1 MKFTVLILLLLNMQ
15 TLFAKTTNNTYQS
28 KAESE
33 LQNYGFSYCL
43 SKTYDESL
51 REEAVVAMHGY
62 FEMGNHSE
70 EAYANI
76 RSYIDLQLYK
86 TNDVYKISGKKAY
99 LMRCIEVFNSR
110 DYLRKVK
117 KQHKFIID

>member
-1 MKFTVLILLLLNMQ
+1 MKLTVLILLLLNVQ
-15 TLFAKTTNNTYQS
+15 TLDAKTINNTDQS

-43 SKTYDESL
+43 SKTHDESL
-51 REEAVVAMHGY
+51 RVEAAAAMHGY

-76 RSYIDLQLYK
+76 RSYIDFQLNK
-86 TNDVYKISGKKAY
+86 TNDVYKFSAKKAY
-99 LMRCIEVFNSR
+99 LMQCIEVYRSTN
-110 DYLRKVK
+110 YLNEVK
-117 KQHKFIID
+117 KQHDFIID